1 MKQLGL
7 GDSARYA
14 NEIRIKEIKYFED
27 IVDRIGCAVIDVSD
41 KAIEETAND
50 VINIIESQ
58 SK

>member
-1 MKQLGL
+1 MIQQDTPMKYVLK
-7 GDSARYA
+7 
-14 NEIRIKEIKYFED
+14 EEIKYFED

>member
-1 MKQLGL
+1 MIQQDTLMKYVLKKRL
-7 GDSARYA
+7 
-14 NEIRIKEIKYFED
+14 NTED

>member
-1 MKQLGL
+1 MT
-7 GDSARYA
+7 RYA
-14 NEIRIKEIKYFED
+14 NEIRIKEEIKYFED

-41 KAIEETAND
+41 KAIEETND